1 MNVLLVIKIYYL
13 IYWLL
18 IYSFKFQSIFSNQL
32 GKNSEWMYHTFLL
45 ADIIWLPV
53 RRDRLRLFIFRRF
66 FLYYLRTFWISRTF
80 WFRFGII
87 WILRLILWSEFFNRW
102 YAPSIQS
109 FTQFNIFLN
118 KWLNLVLLVLMFEI
132 KNIWI
137 VKLIEIMLL
146 VQLLKYIFFI
156 EIKLRLQIVM
166 INIIQLQFLLSF
178 HFIIINLFIIILII
192 IYFINQK

>member
-53 RRDRLRLFIFRRF
+53 RRDRLRLFILRRF
-66 FLYYLRTFWISRTF
+66 FLYNLRTFWISRTF

-109 FTQFNIFLN
+109 FTQFYIFLN
-118 KWLNLVLLVLMFEI
+118 KWWNLVLLVLMFEI

-146 VQLLKYIFFI
+146 MQLLKYIFFI

>member
-53 RRDRLRLFIFRRF
+53 RRDRLRLFILRRF
-66 FLYYLRTFWISRTF
+66 FLYNLRTFWISRTF

-118 KWLNLVLLVLMFEI
+118 KWWNLVLLVLMFEI

-146 VQLLKYIFFI
+146 MQLLKYIFFI
-156 EIKLRLQIVM
+156 EIKLRLQIVI

>member
-53 RRDRLRLFIFRRF
+53 RRDRLRLFIFRQF

-118 KWLNLVLLVLMFEI
+118 KWWNVVLLVLMFEI

-156 EIKLRLQIVM
+156 EIKLRLQIVI